1 MKIPFENII
10 YLDPDFV
17 YSHYEHLKGKKAV
30 FSLSKTEGGDAGL
43 KVPVLSAG
51 ISTRTTKQ
59 YQVSPESVLNKIFKT
74 LKSEPPKTLEWIDG
88 DLSIGLWKH
97 TKEKTVTIFQAKVT
111 TSSEK
116 ELLRSEEVLEIYQ
129 GNEKPITLLY
139 DSHKFYPGYANI
151 LNAPE
156 ISKGYI
162 SFPVDVLGR
171 RVVES
176 EHRDFFIPYLMTY
189 RK

>member
-1 MKIPFENII
+1 MNIPFENII
-10 YLDPDFV
+10 YLDPEFV
-17 YSHYEHLKGKKAV
+17 YSYYEQQTGEKAV
-30 FSLSKTEGGDAGL
+30 FSLSKTEGGDAGW

-59 YQVSPESVLNKIFKT
+59 YQVSPESVLNKIIET
-74 LKSEPPKTLEWIDG
+74 LKNEPPKSLEWIEG
-88 DLSIGLWKH
+88 DLSIGLWKR
-97 TKEKTVTIFQAKVT
+97 TKETTVTTIIPQKS

-116 ELLRSEEVLEIYQ
+116 ELLGSEEVLEISQ
-129 GNEKPITLLY
+129 SNKKPITLLY
-139 DSHKFYPGYANI
+139 DGQKFYPGYANI
-151 LNAPE
+151 INATE
-156 ISKGYI
+156 ISKGFI
-162 SFPVDVLGR
+162 RFPCDVLGR